1 MFANIFQLGRK
12 IRRKDIGGRNGMCG
26 SYDGMRLRE
35 THSILIAISQS
46 NLKYSC
52 QQLWPFRLPDPVNAI
67 RLCLS
72 GL

>member
-1 MFANIFQLGRK
+1 MFANIFQLGRE
-12 IRRKDIGGRNGMCG
+12 IRRKDIGGRDGKCV

-35 THSILIAISQS
+35 IHSILIAISQN
-46 NLKYSC
+46 NLKYSL
-52 QQLWPFRLPDPVNAI
+52 QQLWPSKLPDPVNVI